1 MARAAALALAVGTAA
16 LLLGCVSDEQKRA
29 AINEVND
36 EFRIDYERILAE
48 QGTRIYRA
56 NTDEAFAAMRSALA
70 RLGMQVGDQSPRM
83 GYLNVFAAAPRPLS
97 IEEWR
102 AAATKDL
109 PKFRAILEKHI
120 GFIAWFIPFEPE
132 GLEIVINVTTLK
144 VQSGAE
150 LALTMRMREVAPPKS
165 GMPRREYAPP
175 TAVRTGLDKIWKE
188 FEAELR
194 SVQNR
199 TR

>member
-1 MARAAALALAVGTAA
+1 MARAAALALALAA
-16 LLLGCVSDEQKRA
+16 LALPGCVTDEQKRA
-29 AINEVND
+29 AINDVND
-36 EFRIDYERILAE
+36 EFRIEYERILAE

-56 NTDEAFAAMRSALA
+56 NTDEAFAAMRSSLA
-70 RLGMQVGDQSPRM
+70 RLGMQVGDQSARM

-97 IEEWR
+97 LEEWR
-102 AAATKDL
+102 SAAGKDL

-175 TAVRTGLDKIWKE
+175 TAVRMGLDKIWQE

-194 SVQNR
+194 AVQNR